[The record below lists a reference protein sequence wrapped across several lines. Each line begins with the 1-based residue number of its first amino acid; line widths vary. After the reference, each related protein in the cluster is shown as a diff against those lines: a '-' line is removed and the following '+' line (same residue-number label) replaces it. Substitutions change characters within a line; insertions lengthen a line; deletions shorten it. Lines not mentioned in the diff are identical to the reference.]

1 MEPIMSYLKKKQKY
15 KHGLQSLFELELCE
29 NGAVVVRCEDGMA
42 ILYDSPNFNP
52 MEMRIRDFLE
62 SRGIEIRFC
71 EECGKPMTRGYTTDC
86 GDWYCCEE
94 CFEDV
99 MNHLHGPENW
109 RDTDEEGEQGGF
121 YQCLDGGDCGEWI
134 DTGIFWTDWND

>member
-1 MEPIMSYLKKKQKY
+1 MEPIMSYLKKHKTY
-15 KHGLQSLFELELCE
+15 KHGSQGLFELKLWC
-29 NGAVVVRCEDGMA
+29 GLVVVSCKDDVAVMHDKPD
-42 ILYDSPNFNP
+42 LKS

-99 MNHLHGPENW
+99 MNYIYGKGNW
-109 RDTDEEGEQGGF
+109 RDTDKEGELGGF
-121 YQCLDGGDCGEWI
+121 YQRLSDLGAEEWE